1 MVVQNILLIGSNG
14 QLGQDLIRILSRD
27 FDMTKTDVDQCDITR
42 PSQVAELF
50 ESHRPDLVINTAA
63 WTDVPG
69 CETNDRKAFEVNAL
83 GAKHVAQNCERS
95 SCKLVHISTDYV
107 FDGKKNNP
115 YIESDLPAPLNV
127 YGVSKLAGEHYVSAY
142 GRKNFIIR
150 TSGLYGIHPA
160 VGKNSN
166 FVETMLNLAK
176 EKDTI
181 KVVDDEVLTPT
192 FTIHLAQQIKK
203 LISSDY
209 YGLYHATSD
218 GACSWYE
225 FTKKIFEIAQVKTK
239 LEKTSVK
246 EFGSSVRRPAYS
258 VLRNYNLKERGLD
271 IMKPWDEALADYFL
285 DKENKLKI

>member
-1 MVVQNILLIGSNG
+1 MLIGANG
-14 QLGQDLIRILSRD
+14 QLGQDLIRVLSHD
-27 FDMTKTDVDQCDITR
+27 FDITKTDIDQCDIT
-42 PSQVAELF
+42 SLAQVTELF
-50 ESHRPDLVINTAA
+50 ESNRHDLVINTAA

-83 GAKHVAQNCERS
+83 GAKYVAQNCERA
-95 SCKLVHISTDYV
+95 SCKLIHISTDYV
-107 FDGKKNNP
+107 FDGQKNKP

-127 YGVSKLAGEHYVSAY
+127 YGVSKLTGERYVAAY
-142 GRKNFIIR
+142 SRKHFIVR

-160 VGKNSN
+160 VGKKSN

-192 FTIHLAQQIKK
+192 FTVHLAQQIKK
-203 LISSDY
+203 LIPTDY
-209 YGLYHATSD
+209 YGLYHATSG

-239 LEKTSVK
+239 LEKTSVR
-246 EFGSSVRRPAYS
+246 EFGSPLRRPAYS
-258 VLRNYNLKERGLD
+258 VLGNYNLTERGLD
-271 IMKPWDEALADYFL
+271 IMKPWEVALADYFL